1 MEYFQVYDKE
11 ELNILKRQNSHY
23 KSLSFSFSDTYLQ
36 NLKELLDE
44 KNPYQLFVRDENGL
58 FAGYI
63 ASAEIKSRPNFLWI
77 VELFVAPE
85 YQGKGIA
92 SELLKSAINEAKKK
106 GLNGVITQTEFENI
120 PAQNLYKKL
129 GFVEI
134 NNPDW
139 KKGITY
145 VLQLSTNPLISIII
159 PVYNHAHTLKK
170 TIEDIFRQTYRPL
183 EVIVVNDGS
192 TDDFETVADEC
203 IQFVQTHFIGMGSM
217 LSVLSQENKGAPS
230 ARNLGFA
237 NSKGEY
243 VIFWDADT
251 LASPQMLEK
260 LFTAL
265 QNNPDS
271 AYAYSQFKFG
281 WKVIK
286 SQSFDADKLKQVNYI
301 DTTSLIRRSALSLT
315 SWDISLKR
323 FQDWDLWLSLLE
335 KNQTG
340 VFVPEVLYKKIVE
353 GRVGISNWIPSFI
366 YKLPWKTKRVQK
378 YEEAMN
384 IVKKKHKLI

>member
-1 MEYFQVYDKE
+1 MEK
-11 ELNILKRQNSHY
+11 
-23 KSLSFSFSDTYLQ
+23 
-36 NLKELLDE
+36 
-44 KNPYQLFVRDENGL
+44 
-58 FAGYI
+58 
-63 ASAEIKSRPNFLWI
+63 
-77 VELFVAPE
+77 
-85 YQGKGIA
+85 
-92 SELLKSAINEAKKK
+92 
-106 GLNGVITQTEFENI
+106 
-120 PAQNLYKKL
+120 
-129 GFVEI
+129 
-134 NNPDW
+134 
-139 KKGITY
+139 
-145 VLQLSTNPLISIII
+145 PLISIII

-203 IQFVQTHFIGMGSM
+203 IEFVQTHFIGMGSM

-243 VIFWDADT
+243 VVFWDADT

-260 LFTAL
+260 MFNAL
-265 QNNPDS
+265 QNNPSS

-301 DTTSLIRRSALSLT
+301 DTTSLIRRSALNCHPEPSEGSL
-315 SWDISLKR
+315 SGSVIGPWDTSLKR

-340 VFVPEVLYKKIVE
+340 VFVPEVLYKKIVS
-353 GRVGISNWIPSFI
+353 GRVGISNWMPSFI
-366 YKLPWKTKRVQK
+366 YKLPWKTERVRK
-378 YEEAMN
+378 YEEAKQ
-384 IVKKKHKLI
+384 IILRKYGLSS